1 MSELARKAEWL
12 VSIPSPTTHEQ
23 EICRQLLD
31 WVNQQFPQARLH
43 RFREGFR
50 VEPRPAS
57 GRPRVALVGHTDT
70 VPPANRQ
77 HLGVRGE
84 FLYGCGAS
92 DMKAGVAVMMQALE
106 QWERFGYDLVGLF
119 YDREEGPYAD
129 NGLDPLL
136 DGMGEVD
143 FAVVFEPTNN
153 EIHAG
158 CVGSLQARVHFQGQR
173 AHSARPWQGQNAI
186 YLATPLL
193 ERLQRLERNSVVS
206 QGLEFFEVTSATQ
219 AQSQG
224 PTNAVPEV
232 FTLNLNA
239 RFAPGKSPERAIQ
252 ELEALVDGEGRLEV
266 YDVAPSGAVRLEN
279 ARLQSWIH
287 QNQLQVMPKQA
298 WTDVARLDARGIPAF
313 NFGPG
318 DPAQAHQAEEHV
330 SLSSIEQNYRL
341 LYALL
346 NCSQQ

>member
-1 MSELARKAEWL
+1 MSELLRKAEWL
-12 VSIPSPTTHEQ
+12 VSIPSPTKFEQ
-23 EICRQLLD
+23 EICRQLLE
-31 WVNQQFPQARLH
+31 WVAQKFPQSTPH

-50 VEPRPAS
+50 FEPRPPS
-57 GRPRVALVGHTDT
+57 TRPRVALVGHLDT
-70 VPPANRQ
+70 VPPANQ
-77 HLGVRGE
+77 QQLGVRGDLL
-84 FLYGCGAS
+84 FGCGAS
-92 DMKAGVAVMMQALE
+92 DMKAGVAVMMEALE
-106 QWERFGYDLVGLF
+106 RWESFDCDLVGLF

-136 DGMGEVD
+136 DDLGPVD

-158 CVGSLQARVHFQGQR
+158 CVGSLQARAHFQGQR
-173 AHSARPWQGQNAI
+173 AHSARPWQGQNAV
-186 YLATPLL
+186 YLAIPLL
-193 ERLQRLERNSVVS
+193 ERLRGLERRAVFS

-219 AQSQG
+219 ASAQG

-232 FTLNLNA
+232 FTVNLNS
-239 RFAPGKSPERAIQ
+239 RFAPGKSAEQAIR
-252 ELEALVDGEGRLEV
+252 ELESLVAGEARLEI

-279 ARLQSWIH
+279 SRLQSWIG
-287 QNQLQVMPKQA
+287 QQQLKVSPKQA

-330 SLSSIEQNYRL
+330 SLAAIEENLRL
-341 LYALL
+341 LQALL
-346 NCSQQ
+346 KQTP